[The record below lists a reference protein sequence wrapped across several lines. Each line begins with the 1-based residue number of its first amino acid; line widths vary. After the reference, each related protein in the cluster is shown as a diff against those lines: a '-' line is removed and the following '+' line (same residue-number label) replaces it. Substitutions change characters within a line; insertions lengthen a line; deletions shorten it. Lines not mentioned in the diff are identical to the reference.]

1 MLEPSASAD
10 RRMSNAE
17 GPRFGLFR
25 SVIGGPGRHLADV
38 FANLP
43 AHPDSKIVAES
54 PDRRSFAAHVEI
66 SRAAG
71 AGRWDFYQLGDET
84 FVVMGDSLFDH
95 PRAEQTPGEDLVE
108 FHLRLS
114 GTMRLRS
121 AGSTEPLVVGP
132 GSLLVWRQPAGIEV
146 QDRIESGARDI
157 FLSLYCRPG
166 YLQSMAL
173 RHGLEIPE
181 ELAFITGAPTA
192 SIRHLLRPLS
202 PGLVLVVHGL
212 LHSPLVGGL
221 RLLHAETKAT
231 ELLCEV
237 LHASAR
243 SSPGPRSFSEDDLRR
258 LDVARQIVTTQ
269 FSPPPLISDL
279 ARRIGMS
286 ETKLKRAFKLRF
298 GTTIFD
304 MSVDARMRHALE
316 LLRCRHMPVSRVA
329 LAVGY
334 SHQTSFASAFKKHF
348 GFLPRT
354 ARQDG
359 VDRTL

>member
-1 MLEPSASAD
+1 MLKPSASAD
-10 RRMSNAE
+10 RRRPHAE
-17 GPRFGLFR
+17 GPRPGLFR
-25 SVIGGPGRHLADV
+25 SLIGGPGRRLSDV

-43 AHPDSKIVAES
+43 THPDSRVIAQS

-71 AGRWDFYQLGDET
+71 AGRWDFLQLGAET
-84 FVVMGDSLFDH
+84 FVVTGDSLFDH

-121 AGSTEPLVVGP
+121 AGSAEALLVGP
-132 GSLLVWRQPAGIEV
+132 GSLLVWRQPTGLEV
-146 QDRIESGARDI
+146 QDRIESGSRDI

-166 YLQSMAL
+166 HLQSLAL

-181 ELAFITGAPTA
+181 ELAFVTAEPTA
-192 SIRHLLRPLS
+192 AVRYLLRPLP
-202 PGLVLVVHGL
+202 PGLVLVVHSL
-212 LHSPLVGGL
+212 LHSPYAGGL

-237 LHASAR
+237 LHATAR
-243 SSPGPRSFSEDDLRR
+243 SSPGPRPCSEDDLRR
-258 LDVARQIVTTQ
+258 LDVARQIIMTQ
-269 FSPPPLISDL
+269 FSPPPLINDL

-359 VDRTL
+359 VAAAT